1 MTVTVGL
8 RFTSGGQQELQA
20 AADKG
25 TEALRKLGETAKRSN
40 DESRRAAQ
48 QHTDALRRQADTLGM
63 SRTQVMAY
71 EAAQHKLTDAQRQS
85 VQASIASIDA
95 YDKKTAMLGRIRV
108 AAAAAGTALTVA
120 FVAGLKSS
128 ITAAAEAEQAQLRLE
143 AVLRGTGYAAGFTG
157 AELDKMAGKFQDRLG
172 IDDETVKKSMA
183 TLLTFRQVRRESFS
197 EALEVAANISAV
209 MGSDLQSATLQ
220 LGKALENPEQGLTA
234 LTRSGVSFN
243 ETQKAIIT
251 EMVETGRQSEA
262 ITTILQVMKSQGLDK
277 VAESMHTGITARAS
291 DLKNVW
297 GDLLEAIGK
306 TSAVKGTVESVLGG
320 IAKELRGIK
329 EIIEEGDW
337 VDVLDS
343 FFTPQ
348 GTKSVRRQNREAANV
363 PAADG
368 AGERYAMRLGEERK
382 ARDAA
387 REQVTTFLSAF
398 RSDNDKLAD
407 ELRKFRALAGNA
419 GLSAADTDAGIA
431 KIQAKYAKKGSQS
444 ASAGAQLISSLK
456 EQIAQF
462 EGDGS
467 AYDKV
472 MRQLADSN
480 KKFTA
485 AERESIEALALKL
498 KALSEGKAINAA
510 SVKAAEDLV
519 RQWERE
525 GDVLARLNESMSDQA
540 QGLQL
545 EIDLMG
551 ASDAQRE
558 KAVALRELDNRF
570 RRETVDLQ
578 GEELERAQT
587 LFRIER
593 ERISGLLDQ
602 RGQAQARKKALEDAK
617 ADQAR
622 FNDDLARG
630 LTDSIFRGFE
640 GGKSFARNFWDA
652 MKNMAK
658 TTILQPVVK
667 FLVSPITSAV
677 GGALGA
683 LMPGQAGA
691 SSHVM
696 GGGIG
701 GAINQGLGL
710 LGGGFG
716 DGLSALAGIPN
727 AIFQN
732 AGVSMGSQFIAD
744 IGNFG
749 YGAPVMGAVMQ
760 LLSGNVQGAV
770 GSAALGALG
779 TMFGGPIGGM
789 IGSAVGGLFGGGS
802 NGGPASFTGLDV
814 SGTAGAGGL
823 TSSRWLANSAN
834 SKQGFSWE
842 SFDHGA
848 TGGIN
853 ALVRSAYADMAALA
867 DALGLE
873 KSRLNNASASFSFRV
888 TEAGTGAG
896 PTTQEVINAFGRN
909 IGQLTDQLAY
919 SLMPNLR
926 EFAQA
931 NETATQTLVRLVQVQ
946 EQLRQAEAQMSGQL
960 TGAVRGLPG
969 QLGIT
974 SLEGTRN
981 ALAMS
986 EYVSPTDRLAK
997 ARSLLADTY
1006 NRGLAGDLTAVNSYG
1021 SQLQQALTLGR
1032 EVGASGPAF
1041 QALFTEGNRQLN
1053 DLLSR
1058 QQQIQAEMLRD
1069 IDVSILQASQD
1080 QVAELKKG
1088 FKAMVDE
1095 LAAVRAELRRIAA

>member
-1 MTVTVGL
+1 VTVTVGL

-25 TEALRKLGETAKRSN
+25 SEALRKLGETAKRSN

-48 QHTDALRRQADTLGM
+48 QYTDTLRRQADTLGM
-63 SRTQVMAY
+63 SRSQVMAY

-143 AVLRGTGYAAGFTG
+143 AVLRGTGYTAGFTG

-243 ETQKAIIT
+243 ETQKAMIT
-251 EMVETGRQSEA
+251 EMVETGRHAEA
-262 ITTILQVMKSQGLDK
+262 VTTILQVMKSQGLDR
-277 VAESMHTGITARAS
+277 VAESMHSGINKQTS

-306 TSAVKGTVESVLGG
+306 TDAVGGSAQRVLNNIKLQLKTVKDAVEADNWLDRLDILFSTPG
-320 IAKELRGIK
+320 IVTTRM
-329 EIIEEGDW
+329 
-337 VDVLDS
+337 
-343 FFTPQ
+343 
-348 GTKSVRRQNREAANV
+348 RNRQANEAAL
-363 PAADG
+363 AGADG

-387 REQVTTFLSAF
+387 REQVTTFLGAF
-398 RSDNDKLAD
+398 KSDNDKLAD
-407 ELRKFRALAGNA
+407 EVRKFRALAGNA
-419 GLSAADTDAGIA
+419 GLTAAETDAGVA
-431 KIQAKYAKKGSQS
+431 KIQAKYAKKGAKES
-444 ASAGAQLISSLK
+444 SAGAQLVMSLT
-456 EQIAQF
+456 EQLQQAAGEATVF
-462 EGDGS
+462 
-467 AYDKV
+467 DKV
-472 MRQLADSN
+472 MRQVTSGVQ
-480 KKFTA
+480 KFSEAEVA
-485 AERESIEALALKL
+485 A
-498 KALSEGKAINAA
+498 ALSLAGEIDERKRLRAELDQSVAAYDREEAKRKASAA
-510 SVKAAEDLV
+510 TIA
-519 RQWERE
+519 
-525 GDVLARLNESMSDQA
+525 GLNESISLQA

-545 EIDLMG
+545 EIDMMG
-551 ASDAQRE
+551 ASEAQRE
-558 KAVALRELDNRF
+558 KVIALRELENKFIKARIGLD
-570 RRETVDLQ
+570 
-578 GEELERAQT
+578 GEALARSYEME
-587 LFRIER
+587 RIER

-617 ADQAR
+617 AEQTR

-640 GGKSFARNFWDA
+640 GGKSFARNFWDS

-683 LMPGQAGA
+683 ILPGTAGA
-691 SSHVM
+691 SSHIM

-701 GAINQGLGL
+701 GGIGQGLGG
-710 LGGGFG
+710 LGNLGSLFSG

-727 AIFQN
+727 AMFQN

-749 YGAPVMGAVMQ
+749 FGAPVMGGVMN
-760 LLSGNVQGAV
+760 LLAGNVKGAV
-770 GSAALGALG
+770 GSAALGTLG
-779 TMFGGPIGGM
+779 TMFGGPIGGA
-789 IGSAVGGLFGGGS
+789 IGSVVGGLFGGS
-802 NGGPASFTGLDV
+802 KKTPAYFTSADV
-814 SGTAGAGGL
+814 SAVANAQGGYVSSATANSQKGDRWSFNYDLASVIQGSIRDLYKEIDTLGTRLGRDTSALWTSQIPFSFKAGGDMVGP
-823 TSSRWLANSAN
+823 TIEGAVA
-834 SKQGFSWE
+834 GFQE
-842 SFDHGA
+842 SLGQLSDQ
-848 TGGIN
+848 
-853 ALVRSAYADMAALA
+853 LVRT
-867 DALGLE
+867 
-873 KSRLNNASASFSFRV
+873 V
-888 TEAGTGAG
+888 
-896 PTTQEVINAFGRN
+896 V
-909 IGQLTDQLAY
+909 
-919 SLMPNLR
+919 PNLSD
-926 EFAQA
+926 FAQA
-931 NETATQTLVRLVQVQ
+931 GESATQTLTRMIMMQ
-946 EQLRQAEAQMSGQL
+946 EQAQAQL
-960 TGAVRGLPG
+960 TGAVRNLPG
-969 QLGIT
+969 ALGIT

-986 EYVSPTDRLAK
+986 EYVSPIDRLST
-997 ARSLLADTY
+997 ARSLLTDTY
-1006 NRGLAGDLTAVNSYG
+1006 NRGLAGDLTAVSSYG

-1041 QALFTEGNRQLN
+1041 QALFQEGNRQLN
-1053 DLLSR
+1053 DLLAR
-1058 QQQIQAEMLRD
+1058 QQQIQTEMLQD

-1080 QVAELKKG
+1080 QIAELKRG
-1088 FKAMVDE
+1088 FKAMVDA
-1095 LAAVRAELRRIAA
+1095 LDALRGDVRRMAA